1 MDSVKKLIRDI
12 PDFPKKGIIFK
23 DITPVLADPQTMAEI
38 TGAFEKEFE
47 ALKPTRV
54 AGIEARGFVFGSV
67 LAYTL
72 KLPFTPVRKPGK
84 LPYKTIRTG
93 YKLEYGEGVLEMHT
107 DGVGRDDRVVIVDD
121 LLATGGT
128 AAAAAQLIEQAGAK
142 VVGLGFVVE
151 LGFLDGRKQLPGRK
165 IVSLVT
171 Y

>member
-1 MDSVKKLIRDI
+1 MDSIKKLIRDI

-23 DITPVLADPQTMAEI
+23 DITPILADPTAMAEI

-47 ALKPTRV
+47 GLKATRI

-67 LAYTL
+67 LAYAM

-84 LPYKTIRTG
+84 LPYKTVRTS
-93 YKLEYGEGVLEMHT
+93 YKLEYGEGTLEMHT
-107 DGVGRDDRVVIVDD
+107 DGVGRNDRVIIIDD

-128 AAAAAQLIEQAGAK
+128 AGAATKLIEGQGAK
-142 VVGLGFVVE
+142 VLALGFVVE
-151 LGFLDGRKQLPGRK
+151 LGFLEGRKQLGKQK
-165 IVSLVT
+165 IVSLVK

>member
-23 DITPVLADPQTMAEI
+23 DITPILADPTAMAEI
-38 TGAFEKEFE
+38 TGAFEKQFE
-47 ALKPTRV
+47 DLKATRI

-67 LAYTL
+67 LAYAM

-84 LPYKTIRTG
+84 LPYKTVRTI
-93 YKLEYGEGVLEMHT
+93 YQLEYGEGTLEMHT
-107 DGVGRDDRVVIVDD
+107 DGVGRNDRVIIIDD

-128 AAAAAQLIEQAGAK
+128 AGAAVKLIEGQGAK
-142 VVGLGFVVE
+142 VLALGFVVE
-151 LGFLDGRKQLPGRK
+151 LEFLGGRKQLGKNK